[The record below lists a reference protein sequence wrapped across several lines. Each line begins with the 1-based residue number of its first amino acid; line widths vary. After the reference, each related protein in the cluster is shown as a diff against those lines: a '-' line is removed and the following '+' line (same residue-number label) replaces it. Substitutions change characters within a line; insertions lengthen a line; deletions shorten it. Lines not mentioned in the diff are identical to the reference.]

1 MENLIKRVL
10 IRGKTSS
17 FARVKQKHSKKKPMQ
32 GQVGNAAAQTDVDII
47 FVTLQ
52 TRKTHVSL

>member
-1 MENLIKRVL
+1 MENLIKCVL

-17 FARVKQKHSKKKPMQ
+17 FAREKQKHNKKPMP
-32 GQVGNAAAQTDVDII
+32 GQVGNAAAQTDVDVI

-52 TRKTHVSL
+52 ARKMHVSL

>member
-17 FARVKQKHSKKKPMQ
+17 FARVKQKHSKKPMS
-32 GQVGNAAAQTDVDII
+32 GQVGNATAQTDVDVI

-52 TRKTHVSL
+52 ARKMHVSL